1 MTTATAGPAGPLLAV
16 RDLAVTYRTRRGDR
30 VAAVRHVDLDVAPG
44 EVVAL
49 VGESGSG
56 KTSVGRAVLGL
67 HRAGTTVTGS
77 IRLDGR
83 ELVGLPERRRGEVY
97 GTRVTQVPQ
106 DPLASLNPLHA
117 VGRQVAEVL
126 RAHGL
131 ARGSAA
137 RDLALDA
144 LRLAGLD
151 DAERLAD
158 RLPHELSGGQ
168 RQRVLIAQAIV
179 AGPRLLVADE
189 PTSALDV
196 TVQRR
201 ILDHLDHLVR
211 RSGTSLLLV
220 THDLGV
226 AADRA
231 DRIVVLSDGA
241 VVEEGPARRV
251 LAAPER
257 PYTRA
262 LVEAVPR
269 ASSPP
274 LVRPPAADAP
284 ALLTA
289 TGLRHTFPARGGH
302 PATVA
307 VDGVDLRLPV
317 GGALGLVGES
327 GSGKTTTAR
336 VLLGL
341 TRPDA
346 GTVVLHPRDGAGPD
360 ADPGDREFRRRV
372 QPVFQDPYASLDPA
386 HPVGWSVLEPLRAQ
400 RGAHRV
406 GRAARRARLAEVL
419 DAVRLPRSAADR
431 RPHELSGGQLQRV
444 AIARALSIRPDLLVC
459 DEPVSSL
466 DVTVQAQVLELLA
479 TLHRETGLAYLF
491 VSHDLAVVRQVCAEV
506 AVMRDGRVVEQG
518 PAGDVLDRP
527 QHPYT
532 AELVAAV
539 PGRAVPAA
547 G

>member
-360 ADPGDREFRRRV
+360 ADPGDRV
-372 QPVFQDPYASLDPA
+372 VIPWVVAND
-386 HPVGWSVLEPLRAQ
+386 
-400 RGAHRV
+400 
-406 GRAARRARLAEVL
+406 
-419 DAVRLPRSAADR
+419 
-431 RPHELSGGQLQRV
+431 SG
-444 AIARALSIRPDLLVC
+444 
-459 DEPVSSL
+459 
-466 DVTVQAQVLELLA
+466 
-479 TLHRETGLAYLF
+479 
-491 VSHDLAVVRQVCAEV
+491 
-506 AVMRDGRVVEQG
+506 
-518 PAGDVLDRP
+518 
-527 QHPYT
+527 
-532 AELVAAV
+532 
-539 PGRAVPAA
+539 
-547 G
+547 